1 MVILLLM
8 MMIVTVMM
16 VMVTVMMNDMV
27 QVKDYLGRK
36 EMHVL
41 AKKTGLTVNQVR
53 NPEICCLIVFLS
65 LSLFS

>member
-1 MVILLLM
+1 M

-16 VMVTVMMNDMV
+16 VMVTVMMNEMV